1 MKKILLFILLGSISL
16 AQEKENK
23 IIVQDYPKNQQFYI
37 DGEVQFYKEL
47 HQVFIDKKLKPC
59 DNKNELYTAWIVINP
74 DASIVIPEEKD
85 VEDINEIRCTYNLVR
100 ESFKY
105 LNKWQPATIDGK
117 NIVAGTFISIYPNA
131 LFDNYNEGYDI
142 NNFMSNAYFNDGM
155 GEFRESFVKNLNF
168 KNLRIGNIKKVVIN
182 FIVTDKGNIEDIH
195 LEKSSG
201 NKKFDTMII
210 NSIKMIN
217 GNWTPAKMHGIP
229 VNSLPFIFPVNLN
242 NN

>member
-105 LNKWQPATIDGK
+105 LNKWQPILDDLMEESSG
-117 NIVAGTFISIYPNA
+117 IQDCRYV
-131 LFDNYNEGYDI
+131 LDMHDI
-142 NNFMSNAYFNDGM
+142 NNFMSNFFCEGIH
-155 GEFRESFVKNLNF
+155 NL
-168 KNLRIGNIKKVVIN
+168 IKQSIYTSRRN
-182 FIVTDKGNIEDIH
+182 TDKYRFENRAVKVSILREIFE
-195 LEKSSG
+195 EKSF
-201 NKKFDTMII
+201 KYLF
-210 NSIKMIN
+210 
-217 GNWTPAKMHGIP
+217 
-229 VNSLPFIFPVNLN
+229 
-242 NN
+242 